1 MKSGY
6 FIATPRDVSARMC
19 WCTSGWV
26 YWKLY
31 HYSTRAPYSFIVIWC
46 WYNKH
51 KVVAVLMNALAPQ
64 EYKLKCWWWI
74 IMFSLMYWC
83 FQQRVVQIA
92 NSTLQSQIPSTEDQ
106 AEKEKMKAVLQ
117 QLSANMTLVNDTLNK
132 KIQWLVDDES
142 KNQVSLCIRF
152 GLAVIQSLE
161 AGPSL
166 QFLC

>member
-1 MKSGY
+1 
-6 FIATPRDVSARMC
+6 
-19 WCTSGWV
+19 
-26 YWKLY
+26 
-31 HYSTRAPYSFIVIWC
+31 
-46 WYNKH
+46 
-51 KVVAVLMNALAPQ
+51 
-64 EYKLKCWWWI
+64 
-74 IMFSLMYWC
+74 
-83 FQQRVVQIA
+83 VVQIA